1 MANSKF
7 NTKQVTI
14 DPEVQNLL
22 IAQTKNLFQ
31 QIQEDIRQDQKL
43 SDETKK
49 NCQLILDQAQR
60 KYNNSL
66 ITFLEETKILINNAR
81 QRPVSERKPIQQAWQ
96 HTFDIHIDQC
106 NQIIGPILHVLN
118 ILIDDSKAL
127 QQKYRLYL
135 AGGVVGTVLVG
146 GSVIALGVHIYRVSS
161 SLVSCMCFAC
171 TPVGLGCIIGGIS
184 LASALVLSF
193 FCGCIS
199 TASIRRVYEKC
210 CKELQ
215 LFLVTAFPYFFND
228 LNKPI
233 TPDELEKVIRD
244 AINILKIDDKIW
256 SEDTTLESLDRVAD
270 ANLKYLREKS

>member
-1 MANSKF
+1 MANSKL
-7 NTKQVTI
+7 NTTKLTI
-14 DPEVQNLL
+14 DAEVKDLL
-22 IAQTKNLFQ
+22 IAQTKNLIQ

-43 SDETKK
+43 SEETKK
-49 NCQLILDQAQR
+49 NCQSILDQAQR

-66 ITFLEETKILINNAR
+66 ITFLEETKILINTALR
-81 QRPVSERKPIQQAWQ
+81 RPISERNPIQQAWK
-96 HTFDIHIDQC
+96 HTFDIHISQC

-118 ILIDDSKAL
+118 VLIADSKAL

-135 AGGVVGTVLVG
+135 AGGAVSTVIVG
-146 GSVIALGVHIYRVSS
+146 GSVIALGVHFYRVSS
-161 SLVSCMCFAC
+161 SAASCACFAC

-184 LASALVLSF
+184 LVAALALIL

-199 TASIRRVYEKC
+199 TASISRIYEKC

-215 LFLVTAFPYFFND
+215 LFLVTAFPDFFND
-228 LNKPI
+228 SNKPI
-233 TPDELEKVIRD
+233 TAAELEKVIGD